1 MNFRSARFENI
12 GHFYSRL
19 VYLMM
24 RHPTLQGTSP
34 PIDDD
39 DEKHQ
44 VRQVLNKLN
53 DIGPSW
59 VDERK
64 DLLDTPGGF
73 NFSRLTWKRIFGFA
87 GDLDDDM
94 DDPAE
99 ARSKTGD
106 AARGAQNLKRRR
118 IADEN

>member
-1 MNFRSARFENI
+1 
-12 GHFYSRL
+12 
-19 VYLMM
+19 MM